1 MRVKALMLLWTQ
13 AGLAAEVQGM
23 LVRRDL
29 NACVDKRLWFLS
41 DHMMPPPYKARK
53 NS

>member
-1 MRVKALMLLWTQ
+1 MCVTALLLLWTQ

-29 NACVDKRLWFLS
+29 NACLDMSEVPLKVAL
-41 DHMMPPPYKARK
+41 
-53 NS
+53 